1 MAAVIHIM
9 GRLGKDP
16 ESRFAASGQKMT
28 TFSIATNVRRQGEE
42 VTVWYRVTVFGERF
56 DKMISFLKKGSAVY
70 VVGSFDA
77 RQYQDKEGKTQ
88 TSLEVIADH
97 LSFNPFGERSDK
109 PAQPQDESTASQYN
123 QSAPQ
128 FQPKQMAAVSNAN
141 ASAQD
146 DDDDLP
152 F

>member
-16 ESRFAASGQKMT
+16 ESRFAASGQKVT

-42 VTVWYRVTVFGERF
+42 TTVWYRVTVFGERF

-109 PAQPQDESTASQYN
+109 PAQQQEESAAPQYG
-123 QSAPQ
+123 QSAPS
-128 FQPKQMAAVSNAN
+128 FQPKQQMAVASNS
-141 ASAQD
+141 SAQD
-146 DDDDLP
+146 EDDDLP